1 MFVSIALS
9 VAMAKRA
16 ESSRPAIMARKM
28 MVKPSAGSTVAGRFD
43 ALDLAARGEAL
54 AGEVDLL
61 RRPRVADRLAP
72 KTISAPIAWHI
83 AGARDALGRPTL
95 AVTVEGNL
103 PLVCQRCLQPF
114 DAPVAQRSELLLARN
129 DAELERLD
137 AEEAEVLLAATPLDA
152 MTLVEDEV
160 LLCLPFAPR
169 HPEGQCTA
177 AVATSSG
184 SDPGQ
189 AVNAT
194 TSPFARLAALRK
206 GTGRNT

>member
-54 AGEVDLL
+54 ASEVDLL

-95 AVTVEGNL
+95 AGAAEGNL
-103 PLVCQRCLQPF
+103 PLACPR
-114 DAPVAQRSELLLARN
+114 
-129 DAELERLD
+129 
-137 AEEAEVLLAATPLDA
+137 VLHAFAAT
-152 MTLVEDEV
+152 
-160 LLCLPFAPR
+160 
-169 HPEGQCTA
+169 
-177 AVATSSG
+177 
-184 SDPGQ
+184 
-189 AVNAT
+189 
-194 TSPFARLAALRK
+194 
-206 GTGRNT
+206 

>member
-1 MFVSIALS
+1 
-9 VAMAKRA
+9 
-16 ESSRPAIMARKM
+16 
-28 MVKPSAGSTVAGRFD
+28 MVKLSAGSTVAGRFD
-43 ALDLAARGEAL
+43 ALDLAARGETL
-54 AGEVDLL
+54 AGEVDLSL
-61 RRPRVADRLAP
+61 RPRIADRLAP
-72 KTISAPIAWHI
+72 KTNSAPIAWQI
-83 AGARDALGRPTL
+83 AGARDALGRPML
-95 AVTVEGNL
+95 AVTVEGRL

-114 DAPVAQRSELLLARN
+114 DASVAQRSELLLARN

-152 MTLVEDEV
+152 MTLVEDEI
-160 LLCLPFAPR
+160 LLWLPFAPR

-189 AVNAT
+189 TVKAT

-206 GTGRNT
+206 GTGRII